1 MIRKLKD
8 IKSVPTA
15 HGVGEKHV
23 LLDSNESGCSITQIA
38 VTDLKRGEVAVA
50 HVHPD
55 MQEGFYVLDGEL
67 NVILDGKETV
77 CGKDTFV
84 YVDKCTSHEM
94 IALQDSRIMTVGC
107 VVEASR
113 NKLYPMLFKPNRKTL
128 VWGTEDWT
136 VSGIDGNESV
146 IENGTWANYRLNDVI
161 SRRPAEILGRKTA
174 RDYHDRLPLLTKII
188 DARQDLSIQVHPDN
202 VMAQREHNKSG
213 KSEMWYIMDA
223 KPGSFLYAGL
233 KQHVSPE
240 EYRQRV
246 QDGTI
251 CDVLCKHYVSKGDVF
266 YLPAGRIHAI
276 CSGIKLAEIQ
286 QASDITYRIYDY
298 NRPGLDGKP
307 RALHTELAAKA
318 IDFTVYP
325 EYRTES
331 RDESYTASE
340 LLNTPNFSI
349 NIVET
354 AFEHH
359 RNMTKY
365 DSFVILMNME
375 GDCKIRIRS
384 TGDVVP
390 LAAGASCLIPAAVA
404 DYYITPTSFSK
415 DGIVQTTKV
424 LEAFVNNY
432 KTIGRIIS
440 DFLRIK

>member
-1 MIRKLKD
+1 MIRKLSD
-8 IKSVPTA
+8 IIPVPTA

-23 LLDSNESGCSITQIA
+23 LVDSNESSCSITQIA

-84 YVDKCTSHEM
+84 YVDRCTWHEM
-94 IALQDSRIMTVGC
+94 IALQDSRIMTIGC

-113 NKLYPMLFKPNRKTL
+113 NKLYPMLFKPNRKIL
-128 VWGTEDWT
+128 VWGTEDWS
-136 VSGIDGNESV
+136 VSGVDGSESV

-161 SRRPAEILGRKTA
+161 RRHPAEILGKKTA
-174 RDYHDRLPLLTKII
+174 TDYHNNLPLLTKII
-188 DARQDLSIQVHPDN
+188 DAKQDLSIQVHPDN
-202 VMAQREHNKSG
+202 AMAEREHHKSG
-213 KSEMWYIMDA
+213 KSEMWYILDA

-233 KQHVSPE
+233 KQQVTPE

-246 QDGTI
+246 EDGTI

-276 CSGIKLAEIQ
+276 CGGIKLAEIQ

-307 RALHTELAAKA
+307 RALHTQLAAKA

-340 LLNTPNFSI
+340 LLNTPFFSV
-349 NIVET
+349 NVVET

-365 DSFVILMNME
+365 DSFVILVNLE
-375 GDCKIRIRS
+375 GDCSVRIRS

-424 LEAFVNNY
+424 LEAFINNY

-440 DFLRIK
+440 DFLRVK

>member
-1 MIRKLKD
+1 MIRKLSD
-8 IKSVPTA
+8 IEPVPIV
-15 HGVGEKHV
+15 HGSAEKQV
-23 LLDSNESGCSITQIA
+23 LVDSNESGCSITQIA
-38 VTDLKRGEVAVA
+38 ITEVKRGEVIFA
-50 HVHPD
+50 HMHTD
-55 MQEGFYVLDGEL
+55 IQEGFYILEGEL
-67 NVILDGKETV
+67 SVVLDGKETV

-84 YVDKCTSHEM
+84 YVDKCTWHEM
-94 IALQDSRIMTVGC
+94 TALQDSRIMSVGC

-113 NKLYPMLFKPNRKTL
+113 NKLYPMLFKPNRKIL
-128 VWGTEDWT
+128 VWGTEDWS
-136 VSGIDGNESV
+136 VSGVDGNESV

-161 SRRPAEILGRKTA
+161 RRRPADILGKKTA
-174 RDYHDRLPLLTKII
+174 SDYHDSLPLLTKII
-188 DARQDLSIQVHPDN
+188 DAKQDLSIQVHPDN
-202 VMAQREHNKSG
+202 AMAEREHHKSG
-213 KSEMWYIMDA
+213 KSEMWYILDA

-233 KQHVSPE
+233 KQHVTPE
-240 EYRQRV
+240 EYKQRV
-246 QDGTI
+246 ADGTI

-276 CSGIKLAEIQ
+276 CGGIKLAEIQ
-286 QASDITYRIYDY
+286 QSSNITSRIYDY

-307 RALHTELAAKA
+307 RPLHTELAAKA
-318 IDFTVYP
+318 IDYTVYP

-331 RDESYTASE
+331 RSGNYTASE
-340 LLNTPNFSI
+340 LLNTPYFSI
-349 NIVET
+349 NVVET

-365 DSFVILMNME
+365 DSFVILVNLE
-375 GDCKIRIRS
+375 GDCSVRIRS

-424 LEAFVNNY
+424 LEAFINNY

-440 DFLRIK
+440 DFLRVK